1 MITLRNE
8 DDFKRYKH
16 RLDIGEK
23 YEHEHIGE
31 PVRYPAKVESRDCD
45 DGNTRASYQLGLC
58 AEHKPMGA
66 TLTYMQHAL
75 WMDEQYKRGYRQT
88 RCHKCRHYLFR
99 SEM

>member
-45 DGNTRASYQLGLC
+45 DGNTRASYQ
-58 AEHKPMGA
+58 HRFI
-66 TLTYMQHAL
+66 
-75 WMDEQYKRGYRQT
+75 YKDLQKMRYS
-88 RCHKCRHYLFR
+88 K
-99 SEM
+99 